1 VQRFQEVCNPTNW
14 NNIPVIR
21 STWTIVP
28 RALRRC
34 SKQGKVLGRS
44 ATHTLLYKNHTR
56 FQLSHSFWC
65 IPRYDQSGVCTPLRA
80 ELVIAWAQ
88 SRILNAGKLTF
99 SDGWIAHTFV
109 LLTSESYEL
118 VFILSSRLFR
128 HNVIECAVL

>member
-1 VQRFQEVCNPTNW
+1 MQRFQEVCNPTNW

-99 SDGWIAHTFV
+99 SDGLHI
-109 LLTSESYEL
+109 LLCYLPLNLTNWFSFYPHGY
-118 VFILSSRLFR
+118 FGIM
-128 HNVIECAVL
+128 